1 MPHGSNV
8 RMLAGVAL
16 LAALAVADTGCNGN
30 QPDRRSGEA
39 AEADAPQRPVV
50 EPSVVRRGGG
60 APARAGRQQR
70 RRSLVYLA
78 HITDPQVTDEISPAR
93 VGLGFVGTRRA
104 HDPLTMQTFDQG
116 VRSVNRR
123 RTSRVA
129 GAGGAR
135 ARLAF
140 ALVTGD
146 LTDNH
151 QRNELRAAIRILDGG
166 VVDPFSG
173 KRLSARNR
181 CPGVG
186 RAVRRR
192 LNRSVSRR
200 RYTGVQDYRD
210 WPGRPAAVYRRFW
223 DPNRPPPGGGGRYA
237 QAPRYP
243 KLMDRAQRRFRAQGL
258 AVPWFTVRGNHD
270 ALALGRFSAAHGFP
284 FGMETGCRKPFPDG
298 RRALEVPTL
307 RLPRELRRRLRGAK
321 RVPPDPARRFVSL
334 KEFKRLH
341 RGADRS
347 HGFGFVARSELR
359 RSGGAASY
367 YAFSPRPGLRVIGLD
382 TISDGG
388 GWPGNLDR
396 SQYRWLARELDRNS
410 SRAISRRGRL
420 VRDGNRDRLIVVFGH
435 HPLDRMNS
443 NSTDERLPRCTRRR
457 RRQCDADPRRSGPMR
472 RGTVGGRASVRGLLM
487 RYPNVVLYLAGD
499 NHQHTVTPYFRR
511 DRRAGF
517 WQITTS
523 GYIDWPQEARL
534 IDLMRNGD
542 GTLSIFSTLLD
553 HSAPATPPP
562 SGTRA
567 GGMTNADLASISR
580 LLAGQVKG
588 EPQPDVNRNQP
599 PEEFLLR
606 DPRRYW

>member
-1 MPHGSNV
+1 M
-8 RMLAGVAL
+8 AAVAL
-16 LAALAVADTGCNGN
+16 ANAGCTGN
-30 QPDRRSGEA
+30 QSEGRNAEGRSGEA
-39 AEADAPQRPVV
+39 AEADAPRRPVAR
-50 EPSVVRRGGG
+50 PSVVRRGGG
-60 APARAGRQQR
+60 APARPGRQQR
-70 RRSLVYLA
+70 RRSVVYFA
-78 HITDPQVTDEISPAR
+78 HIADPQVTDETSPAR

-135 ARLAF
+135 ARLRF

-166 VVDPFSG
+166 MVDPFSG

-192 LNRSVSRR
+192 LNRSVSGR

-223 DPNRPPPGGGGRYA
+223 DPNRRPPGGGGRYA

-243 KLMDRAQRRFRAQGL
+243 KLMDRAQRRFRAVGL
-258 AVPWFTVRGNHD
+258 AVPWYTVRGNHD

-284 FGMETGCRKPFPDG
+284 FGMEMGCRKPFPDE
-298 RRALEVPTL
+298 RRSLEVPTP
-307 RLPRELRRRLRGAK
+307 RLPGELRRRLRGAK
-321 RVPPDPARRFVSL
+321 RVPPDRARRFVSL

-347 HGFGFVARSELR
+347 HGFGFVARRELR

-396 SQYRWLARELDRNS
+396 SQYRWLARQLDRS
-410 SRAISRRGRL
+410 SSVAISRRGRL
-420 VRDGNRDRLIVVFGH
+420 VRDRNRNRLIVIFGH
-435 HPLDRMNS
+435 HPLTRMNS
-443 NSTDERLPRCTRRR
+443 NSADERLRRCTPRRL
-457 RRQCDADPRRSGPMR
+457 RQCDPDPRRSGPVR
-472 RGTVGGRASVRGLLM
+472 RGTVGGQGSVRGLLL

-499 NHQHTVTPYFRR
+499 NHQNTATPYFRR

-523 GYIDWPQEARL
+523 GYIDSPQEARL

-553 HSAPATPPP
+553 HSAPVSTPP

-588 EPQPDVNRNQP
+588 QPQPDVNRNQP
-599 PEEFLLR
+599 PEEFLLP